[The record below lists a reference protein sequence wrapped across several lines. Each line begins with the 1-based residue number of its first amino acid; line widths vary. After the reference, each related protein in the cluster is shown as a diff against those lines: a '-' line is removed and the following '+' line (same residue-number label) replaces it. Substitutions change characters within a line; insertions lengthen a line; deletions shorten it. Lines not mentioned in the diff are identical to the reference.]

1 MAYVSYVAYV
11 ALSACENHKS
21 HGTHGALHD
30 CEAHNTHR
38 TNGSFQSPEIHEKCK
53 YLVKLMHSATDE
65 SQKDLVLLK
74 VSKPLKSH
82 ETESFLTNLMSREPR
97 RDPLNGAFCACC
109 S

>member
-1 MAYVSYVAYV
+1 MSYVAHV

-53 YLVKLMHSATDE
+53 YLVKLMH
-65 SQKDLVLLK
+65 
-74 VSKPLKSH
+74 PLSM
-82 ETESFLTNLMSREPR
+82 TNIS
-97 RDPLNGAFCACC
+97 
-109 S
+109 